1 MSTSLKTK
9 GLVSQTS
16 DRTERADRQ
25 RPQCSLVK
33 RVILHDWSS
42 LLAARIFVV
51 VSIAKVS
58 TPTKYVIRRQ

>member
-1 MSTSLKTK
+1 MSISLNTN

-16 DRTERADRQ
+16 DRTERADTQ

-42 LLAARIFVV
+42 LLVTRMFVV
-51 VSIAKVS
+51 GSVA
-58 TPTKYVIRRQ
+58 